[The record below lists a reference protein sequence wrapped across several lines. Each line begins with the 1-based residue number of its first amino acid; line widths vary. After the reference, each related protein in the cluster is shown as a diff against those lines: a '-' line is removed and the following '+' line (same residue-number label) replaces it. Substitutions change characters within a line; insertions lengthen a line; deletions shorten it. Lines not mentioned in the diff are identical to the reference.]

1 MRYLVLGF
9 CVVAAAC
16 GDTPFKSSTAPS
28 RTTLG
33 AASTNSGVA
42 FANAGVASTNASGG
56 SALPFRG
63 TLQATETVAD
73 GLNRLSGTGE
83 ATHLG
88 RFTLVSVFTVIPP
101 PVSTASGE
109 ATWTAA
115 DGDQIFTTVTG
126 QAVVTFPIAA
136 IAETHTIVSGTGRF
150 TNASGA
156 FVVQRSVNVLTL
168 GDSSGTIAGTIN
180 LGH

>member
-28 RTTLG
+28 STISDAT
-33 AASTNSGVA
+33 ASA
-42 FANAGVASTNASGG
+42 NASG
-56 SALPFRG
+56 SSELPFRG
-63 TLQATETVAD
+63 TLQATETRGPD

-83 ATHLG
+83 TTLLG
-88 RFTLVSVFTVIPP
+88 RFTLVAVFTVTPP
-101 PVSTASGE
+101 TASGT

-115 DGDQIFTTVTG
+115 NGDEILTTFTG
-126 QAVVTFPIAA
+126 EARVTFPTAA
-136 IAETHTIVSGTGRF
+136 ITETHTITGGTGRF
-150 TNASGA
+150 AKASGTL
-156 FVVQRSVNVLTL
+156 VVQRSVNLLTL
-168 GDSSGTIAGTIN
+168 GDSSGSIGGTID